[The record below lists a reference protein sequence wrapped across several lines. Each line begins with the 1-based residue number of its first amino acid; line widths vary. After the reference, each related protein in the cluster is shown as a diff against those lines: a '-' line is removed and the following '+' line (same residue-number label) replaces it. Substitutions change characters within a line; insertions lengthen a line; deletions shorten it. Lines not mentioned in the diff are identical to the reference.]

1 MASARFLHLGLSGP
15 RWPVAVA
22 AALTFGTGALDVL
35 TLTHLGGV
43 FASVMTGN
51 LALMGLGVAR
61 LDTGILI
68 HTAIAVASYIV
79 GVALGTRI
87 VGVDR
92 EVGALWPRRVTVTL
106 AVQLAVL
113 VGLAIGWVLTRA
125 APAGN
130 TQLALLAAA
139 AGSMGMQSA
148 AMRGLGAAVATTYL
162 TGTLTSLIAGWLGR
176 PGPHSDT
183 AGVASLV
190 AAVAGAAG
198 GGLLLLTVPIAT
210 PLLTVAPLVVVL
222 ATAGYRHGSATGL

>member
-1 MASARFLHLGLSGP
+1 MSEL
-15 RWPVAVA
+15 RWPIAVA

-61 LDTGILI
+61 LDTGILT
-68 HTAIAVASYIV
+68 HTAIAVLSYVV
-79 GVALGTRI
+79 GVAVGTSI
-87 VGVDR
+87 IGVGR
-92 EVGALWPRRVTVTL
+92 EVGALWPRRVTVVL
-106 AVQLAVL
+106 AVQLLVL
-113 VGLAIGWVLTRA
+113 VALAVGWVLTDA
-125 APAGN
+125 DPTGAV
-130 TQLALLAAA
+130 QLVLLVAA
-139 AGSMGMQSA
+139 AGGMGMQSA

-190 AAVAGAAG
+190 AAVVGAAC
-198 GGLLLLTVPIAT
+198 GGLLLLTAPIVT
-210 PLLTVAPLVVVL
+210 PLLILLPLAGVL
-222 ATAGYRHGSATGL
+222 ATAGRRHRPVGSGEQAE